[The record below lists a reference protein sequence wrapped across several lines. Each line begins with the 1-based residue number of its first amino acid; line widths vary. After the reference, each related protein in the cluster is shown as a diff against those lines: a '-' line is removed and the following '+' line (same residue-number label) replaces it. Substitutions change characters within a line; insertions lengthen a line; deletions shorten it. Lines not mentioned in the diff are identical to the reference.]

1 MVRFDTPVIKAF
13 KDAQRYI
20 LVEMVV
26 IATVSFISFF
36 YIQSLPLEVTAKG
49 KLLILSTAII
59 LFIHGFFS
67 SVFDTSSRSEQ
78 LKITEAEREM
88 AL

>member
-1 MVRFDTPVIKAF
+1 VIKAV

>member
-1 MVRFDTPVIKAF
+1 LKSAE
-13 KDAQRYI
+13 RYI
-20 LVEMVV
+20 LIEMVT
-26 IATVSFISFF
+26 IATISLISFF

-49 KLLILSTAII
+49 KLLILSTSVI

-67 SVFDTSSRSEQ
+67 SVFDSSARADQ
-78 LKITEAEREM
+78 LKVPQEDRQL